1 MASNQKL
8 PYFATIITL
17 VAVFTMCALGFWQI
31 QRAQEKTVRLAQIEK
46 RQSSD
51 PLSLEA
57 LLSMPNDLRDL
68 PFNAFGA
75 LNTEKYFLLD
85 NRLESGKVG
94 YHVLAPLV
102 TNQGVLLVNFGWVA
116 ATRRRDV
123 LPEIDLP
130 SMQLRVNGKSQIPFR
145 NPMVSETA
153 QVGEPWPM
161 VIQAVD
167 LDKLSKFSG
176 KSLLPIVMQLDSD
189 HSDGFVRN
197 WKAVVMA
204 PEKHYAYALQ
214 WFGLAV
220 ACIFIYIVALRKRK
234 A

>member
-1 MASNQKL
+1 MALNRKP

-17 VAVFTMCALGFWQI
+17 VAVLTMCALGFWQI

-46 RQSSD
+46 RQSSA

-57 LLSMPNDLRDL
+57 LLSMPGDLRDV
-68 PFNAFGA
+68 PFDAYGE

-94 YHVLAPLV
+94 YHILAPM
-102 TNQGVLLVNFGWVA
+102 TTDQGVLLVNFGWVK
-116 ATRRRDV
+116 ATERRDV
-123 LPEIDLP
+123 LPEVNLP
-130 SMQLRVNGKSQIPFR
+130 ILHLQVNGTSQIPFN
-145 NPMVSETA
+145 NPMVTETA
-153 QVGEPWPM
+153 KIGDPWPL
-161 VIQAVD
+161 VIQAID
-167 LDKLSKFSG
+167 LDSLSKFSG
-176 KSLLPIVMQLDSD
+176 KSLLPIVMQLDAE
-189 HSDGFVRN
+189 HPAGFIRN

-220 ACIFIYIVALRKRK
+220 ACILIYIVALRKRK
-234 A
+234 V

>member
-1 MASNQKL
+1 MASNRKL

-31 QRAQEKTVRLAQIEK
+31 QRAQEKTVRLAQIET
-46 RQSSD
+46 RQSSA

-57 LLSMPNDLRDL
+57 LLSMQDDKRDV
-68 PFNAFGA
+68 PFNAFGE

-94 YHVLAPLV
+94 YHVLAQLT
-102 TNQGVLLVNFGWVA
+102 TNQGVLLVNFGWVKA
-116 ATRRRDV
+116 ANRRDI
-123 LPEIDLP
+123 LPEVNLP
-130 SMQLRVNGKSQIPFR
+130 FMQLKVNGISQIPFS
-145 NPMVSETA
+145 NPMVTETA
-153 QVGEPWPM
+153 KVGDPWPM
-161 VIQAVD
+161 VVQAID

-176 KSLLPIVMQLDSD
+176 KSLLPIVMQLDPV
-189 HSDGFVRN
+189 HPDGFVRN

-214 WFGLAV
+214 WFGLAL
-220 ACIFIYIVALRKRK
+220 ACILIYIVALRKRK